1 MRTISKLMVT
11 IAISMI
17 SAVAFAAC
25 DYPKRIDIPNGA
37 EATKEEMIAGQRAI
51 KTYMDAMNTYL
62 DCIESETEAAK
73 SPDESPE
80 ITAERKALLSKRH
93 NAAID
98 EMETVAAE
106 FNAQVRAYKA
116 KGDQ

>member
-1 MRTISKLMVT
+1 MRTINKLLITVSLM
-11 IAISMI
+11 AI
-17 SAVAFAAC
+17 SAVAFGAC
-25 DYPKRIDIPNGA
+25 DYPRRIDIPNGA
-37 EATKEEMIAGQRAI
+37 EASKDEMIAGQRAI

-62 DCIESETEAAK
+62 DCIEAETEAAK